1 MFLNSKYT
9 IILFFTLFIFNFK
22 TIQCDCCKDNRGC
35 NCCKGGKASIPNN
48 ETNNKP
54 LKNKPLKNIN
64 PIFTSKKPNTI
75 QTDTSIEKKPNGINE
90 KEQIEKNIEIPKKN
104 IITKEKYKKIDNECI
119 KDNEGKQI
127 FKEKVEHHKK
137 LTKKE
142 QQELEEKQKKL
153 EEEQKLEEQKKLEE
167 EQKKLEELKKL
178 PNLVGLQNIGA
189 TCYMNATLQAL
200 SNTNS
205 LTEYFLNPSKFNPN
219 NPNKKMSNEYYKVL
233 RNLWSDTKKD
243 GDYAPYDF
251 KKALSEENPLFAGV
265 QANDSKDLINFLLE
279 RFHQE
284 LNNPKP
290 NKNNNVDVNQMDENQ
305 TLMAFISNYSNSN
318 QSIIN
323 NSFYGILETKSQCSG
338 CNTIKYNFQIYS
350 FLEFPLQQV
359 NQYFFYKGKRPLF
372 TQDGK
377 NPDVD
382 LYECF
387 EYYRKVDILNG
398 QNQMFCN
405 ICNGNRDTYYGT
417 TIYSLPNY
425 LIINLNRGKGAV
437 YECKVNFP
445 EELNLYNYITANAI
459 HKLQLYAVI
468 CHLGESSMNG
478 HFIAYCRHRQNNK
491 WYKYNDS
498 FVTECTKAQEYN
510 DGMPYILFYKAV

>member
-1 MFLNSKYT
+1 MFLNNKYT

-35 NCCKGGKASIPNN
+35 NCCKGDKASIPNN
-48 ETNNKP
+48 ETNNDP
-54 LKNKPLKNIN
+54 LKNKPLKNTN

-75 QTDTSIEKKPNGINE
+75 QTYTSIEKKLNGINK
-90 KEQIEKNIEIPKKN
+90 KEPIENNIEVHKEN
-104 IITKEKYKKIDNECI
+104 IITKEKYKKIDNEGI
-119 KDNEGKQI
+119 KDNEGNQI
-127 FKEKVEHHKK
+127 FKEKVEHPKK

-153 EEEQKLEEQKKLEE
+153 EEKQKKLEE

-205 LTEYFLNPSKFNPN
+205 LTEYFLNPSKFSPN

-243 GDYAPYDF
+243 GDYAPHDF
-251 KKALSEENPLFAGV
+251 KKALSEEDPLFAGI
-265 QANDSKDLINFLLE
+265 QANDSKDLINFLLQ

-290 NKNNNVDVNQMDENQ
+290 NNNNTIIDVNQMDENK
-305 TLMAFISNYSNSN
+305 TLMAFISDYLNSN

-338 CNTIKYNFQIYS
+338 CLCTKYNFQIYS
-350 FLEFPLQQV
+350 FLEFPLEQV
-359 NQYFFYKGKRPLF
+359 NIYMYQIGRRNNIVN
-372 TQDGK
+372 QGQK
-377 NPDVD
+377 NPDVN

-445 EELNLYNYITANAI
+445 EELNLYNYVSFKKVNTYF
-459 HKLQLYAVI
+459 QLYAVI
-468 CHLGESSMNG
+468 CNLGPSSMSG
-478 HFIAYCRHRQNNK
+478 HFVAYCRHRQNNK

-498 FVTECTKAQEYN
+498 FVTECTKDKEYN
-510 DGMPYILFYKAV
+510 EGMPYILFYKAV

>member
-35 NCCKGGKASIPNN
+35 NCCKGDKASIPNN
-48 ETNNKP
+48 ETNNDQLKNKP
-54 LKNKPLKNIN
+54 LKNKPLKNTN
-64 PIFTSKKPNTI
+64 PIFTSEKPNTI

-119 KDNEGKQI
+119 ADNEGNQI
-127 FKEKVEHHKK
+127 LKKNIEHNKK
-137 LTKKE
+137 LIKE
-142 QQELEEKQKKL
+142 GQQELEEKQKKLEEEQKLEKQKKL

-233 RNLWSDTKKD
+233 KNLWSETKKD
-243 GDYAPYDF
+243 GDYAPHDF

-290 NKNNNVDVNQMDENQ
+290 NNNNNSIINVNQMDEMQ
-305 TLMAFISNYSNSN
+305 TLKAFLTDYLNSN
-318 QSIIN
+318 QSIITDC
-323 NSFYGILETKSQCSG
+323 FYGILETTSQCTG
-338 CNTIKYNFQIYS
+338 CQCAKFNFQIFS
-350 FLEFPLQQV
+350 FLEFPLEQV
-359 NQYFFYKGKRPLF
+359 NIYMYQMGKRF
-372 TQDGK
+372 NMMNQGQK
-377 NPDVD
+377 NRMLIYMNV
-382 LYECF
+382 LNIT
-387 EYYRKVDILNG
+387 RK
-398 QNQMFCN
+398 
-405 ICNGNRDTYYGT
+405 
-417 TIYSLPNY
+417 
-425 LIINLNRGKGAV
+425 K
-437 YECKVNFP
+437 
-445 EELNLYNYITANAI
+445 
-459 HKLQLYAVI
+459 
-468 CHLGESSMNG
+468 SS
-478 HFIAYCRHRQNNK
+478 
-491 WYKYNDS
+491 
-498 FVTECTKAQEYN
+498 
-510 DGMPYILFYKAV
+510 

>member
-9 IILFFTLFIFNFK
+9 IIPFFTLFIFNFK

-35 NCCKGGKASIPNN
+35 NCCKGDKASIPNN
-48 ETNNKP
+48 ETNNDS

-75 QTDTSIEKKPNGINE
+75 QTDTNIGEKLNEINE
-90 KEQIEKNIEIPKKN
+90 KKSIKKNIEIPKEN
-104 IITKEKYKKIDNECI
+104 INTKEKYKKIDNKGIIDKKE
-119 KDNEGKQI
+119 NQI
-127 FKEKVEHHKK
+127 FKKKVEPKNPEK
-137 LTKKE
+137 LTK
-142 QQELEEKQKKL
+142 EEK
-153 EEEQKLEEQKKLEE
+153 QKKLEE
-167 EQKKLEELKKL
+167 EQKKLEEFKKL

-233 RNLWSDTKKD
+233 RNLWSETKKD

-251 KKALSEENPLFAGV
+251 KQVLGKENGLFDGV

-290 NKNNNVDVNQMDENQ
+290 KNNNIVYANQMDEMQ
-305 TLMAFISNYSNSN
+305 TLNAFFSDYFNSN
-318 QSIIN
+318 QSIITDC
-323 NSFYGILETKSQCSG
+323 FYGVLETKSQCAG
-338 CNTIKYNFQIYS
+338 CKCIKFNFQIYS

-359 NQYFFYKGKRPLF
+359 NQYFFNKMGKPLF
-372 TQDGK
+372 TKDGK

-387 EYYRKVDILNG
+387 EYYQKTDVMNG

-405 ICNGNRDTYYGT
+405 ICNGNRDNYYGT
-417 TIYSLPNY
+417 TICSLPNY

-445 EELNLYNYITANAI
+445 EELNLYNYITLKTP

-468 CHLGESSMNG
+468 SHIGPSSMGG

-498 FVTECTKAQEYN
+498 FVTEFTKDKEYN
-510 DGMPYILFYKAV
+510 EGMPYILFYKAV

>member
-1 MFLNSKYT
+1 MFLNSKYA
-9 IILFFTLFIFNFK
+9 IILFFILFIFNFK
-22 TIQCDCCKDNRGC
+22 TIQCNCCKDNRGC
-35 NCCKGGKASIPNN
+35 NCCKGDKSSIPNN
-48 ETNNKP
+48 ETNNDP

-75 QTDTSIEKKPNGINE
+75 QTDTSIEKKLNGINE

-119 KDNEGKQI
+119 IDNEGKQI
-127 FKEKVEHHKK
+127 FKEKVEHTKK
-137 LTKKE
+137 LTK
-142 QQELEEKQKKL
+142 
-153 EEEQKLEEQKKLEE
+153 EEQKLEEQKKLEE
-167 EQKKLEELKKL
+167 EQKKLEEFKKL

-233 RNLWSDTKKD
+233 RNLWSDTKKS
-243 GDYAPYDF
+243 GDYAPHDF
-251 KKALSEENPLFAGV
+251 KKALSEENTLFAGV

-290 NKNNNVDVNQMDENQ
+290 NNNNNSIINVNQMDEMQ
-305 TLMAFISNYSNSN
+305 TLKAFLTDYLNSN
-318 QSIIN
+318 QSIITDC
-323 NSFYGILETKSQCSG
+323 FYGILETTSQCTG
-338 CNTIKYNFQIYS
+338 CQCAKFNFQIFS
-350 FLEFPLQQV
+350 FLEFPLEQV
-359 NQYFFYKGKRPLF
+359 NIYMYQMGKRF
-372 TQDGK
+372 NMMNQGQK
-377 NPDVD
+377 NPDVN

-387 EYYRKVDILNG
+387 EYYQKKELMNG

-445 EELNLYNYITANAI
+445 EELNLYNYVSFTKVNTYF
-459 HKLQLYAVI
+459 HLYAVI

-478 HFIAYCRHRQNNK
+478 HFIAY
-491 WYKYNDS
+491 S